1 MKNSLIDALVREN
14 ILSRLEYVLFALYQV
29 LPCASW
35 DSESFLQE
43 LSRKFRLLVLEW
55 SGGLS
60 SSTQCRGFSALTN
73 DELDTYVRQFIEQQG
88 SMVGC
93 SILSGYLRSLGLRIQ
108 RDRFRASIARVVPSN
123 VRTRWAAVFYRRYY
137 SVPGP
142 NSLWHLDGH
151 HSLVNWGFLV
161 HGGIDR
167 FSRLI
172 VFLKCSTNTK
182 SDTMRYLFLAATE

>member
-1 MKNSLIDALVREN
+1 M
-14 ILSRLEYVLFALYQV
+14 
-29 LPCASW
+29 
-35 DSESFLQE
+35 
-43 LSRKFRLLVLEW
+43 
-55 SGGLS
+55 S

-88 SMVGC
+88 SMGGC
-93 SILSGYLRSLGLRIQ
+93 SILSGYLRSLGLRIH

-123 VRTRWAAVFYRRYY
+123 VRTRWGAVFYRRSY

-151 HSLVNWGFLV
+151 HSLVNWGFLI
-161 HGGIDR
+161 HGG
-167 FSRLI
+167 RLI

-182 SDTMRYLFLAATE
+182 SDTMRYLFLAATK